1 MNDDQR
7 ISIKKLKNDKENG
20 RSDIR
25 YIKKVC
31 DDFINNTQL
40 RFMLRPPLGKNS
52 ESYNILVDIFKKH
65 RINEDNGDVTNAND
79 ISSTSLYSCLFGKTA
94 TRIDIDSKQPEESTF
109 LITLDAN
116 RISGVFE
123 MSRGSADRCI
133 CDLRGLFT
141 RVLLTTA
148 PVAFVT
154 AHNHPS
160 NSNKTTPS
168 DMDIAIVE
176 RIKEAAKVFGLNYFD
191 NIIVGR
197 NDYYSFRNEGLL

>member
-1 MNDDQR
+1 MENIHAYRLIRNDQD
-7 ISIKKLKNDKENG
+7 LP
-20 RSDIR
+20 
-25 YIKKVC
+25 
-31 DDFINNTQL
+31 
-40 RFMLRPPLGKNS
+40 MLVTEKTIEYQNQAEVICPQV
-52 ESYNILVDIFKKH
+52 IVDVLQ
-65 RINEDNGDVTNAND
+65 DVFNVN
-79 ISSTSLYSCLFGKTA
+79 
-94 TRIDIDSKQPEESTF
+94 KQTEESTF

-160 NSNKTTPS
+160 NTNKTSPS

-191 NIIVGR
+191 NIIIGR
-197 NDYYSFRNEGLL
+197 NDYLSFRNEGLL